1 MEQANLPKQEELN
14 ALYGSWNPGAY
25 MRGFENQS
33 LADQFRQQAMEAN
46 QQGIQKTQQEYAQNE
61 LMNPLRVEQMKGTNV
76 GQGNANIISG
86 LGAERAQANQKPL
99 MSEDVRNHAM
109 QMTTDEFKL
118 LDQHAEK
125 LMRDTD
131 PEKQS
136 MGLKLMQLSPAMQAE
151 KRKNDQAMALQKE
164 QSRSHLG
171 GAQIQ
176 ANAMLQ
182 AERERIAAGK
192 YAKSPKSA
200 NAGQGILDAVA
211 AGKMNYEKAA
221 TAFNTAAQFT
231 EDEELAAKYLK
242 LAGQFEQ
249 MQKNKPL
256 AVKEG
261 SMDTAKLANLP
272 TREIPNVIPTT
283 PAIPSQ
289 PKAPAS
295 AIQFLQ
301 QHPEQAAAFKAKY
314 GYLP

>member
-211 AGKMNYEKAA
+211 AG
-221 TAFNTAAQFT
+221 
-231 EDEELAAKYLK
+231 L
-242 LAGQFEQ
+242 
-249 MQKNKPL
+249 
-256 AVKEG
+256 
-261 SMDTAKLANLP
+261 
-272 TREIPNVIPTT
+272 R
-283 PAIPSQ
+283 
-289 PKAPAS
+289 
-295 AIQFLQ
+295 
-301 QHPEQAAAFKAKY
+301 
-314 GYLP
+314 